1 MQMIVGRRPEAQA
14 QPEQTTTTVRGIS
27 DRARVESERR
37 LVGRKPEAER
47 REAEPAAPL
56 RDAA

>member
-1 MQMIVGRRPEAQA
+1 MQMIVGRAAEAQA
-14 QPEQTTTTVRGIS
+14 QPEQTSTVRGIS